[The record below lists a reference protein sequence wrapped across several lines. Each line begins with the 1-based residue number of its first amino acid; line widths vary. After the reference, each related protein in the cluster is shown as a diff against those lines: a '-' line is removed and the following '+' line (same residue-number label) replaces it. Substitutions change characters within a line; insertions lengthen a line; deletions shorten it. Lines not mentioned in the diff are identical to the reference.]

1 VLAWLGRTGILTY
14 EEELKRRGRAL
25 PAHVELAR
33 QNLSHAFHCV
43 LPFDFTTSTGD
54 AQTNLVVIDNREK
67 LNQKIDILQSLQEI
81 GIGLEVLHE
90 TTLPPKH
97 GIMSG
102 AGGTDDEEAEATI
115 VSGEKRSAEQMQPAD
130 ESSPLASNDS
140 GSSSNGK
147 ENKAA
152 RMRLLC
158 KALCTK
164 LTPLDK
170 RSGYASPSLR
180 A

>member
-1 VLAWLGRTGILTY
+1 
-14 EEELKRRGRAL
+14 
-25 PAHVELAR
+25 VELAR
-33 QNLSHAFHCV
+33 QNLSHTFHCV

-54 AQTNLVVIDNREK
+54 AQINLVVIDDREK

-90 TTLPPKH
+90 TTLPREH
-97 GIMSG
+97 DIVSG
-102 AGGTDDEEAEATI
+102 TGGADDEEAEATI
-115 VSGEKRSAEQMQPAD
+115 VSGEKLSAPAD

-140 GSSSNGK
+140 SSSSNGK
-147 ENKAA
+147 ESKAA

-170 RSGYASPSLR
+170 RSGYASPHSALR
-180 A
+180 VVTLIALHRLTPVFTQMSGR